1 MGKARITKTNNE
13 NNEEKAILDI
23 AGEKLHLK
31 KELTQIVFKSEQSN
45 YLIKILNAL
54 CISRVLIRSCQ
65 CQLLISRWVAALATV
80 LRVATEEEKLRK
92 RLKIHKKMH
101 TVFAIEECEVILT
114 CKSINCARRY

>member
-13 NNEEKAILDI
+13 HNEEKAILNI

-65 CQLLISRWVAALATV
+65 
-80 LRVATEEEKLRK
+80 
-92 RLKIHKKMH
+92 
-101 TVFAIEECEVILT
+101 
-114 CKSINCARRY
+114 